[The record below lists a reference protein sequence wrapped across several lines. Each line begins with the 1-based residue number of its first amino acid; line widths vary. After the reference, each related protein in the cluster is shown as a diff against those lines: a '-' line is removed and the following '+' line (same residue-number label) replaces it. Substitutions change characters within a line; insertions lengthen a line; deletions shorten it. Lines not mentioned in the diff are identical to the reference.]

1 MTKNIA
7 ISLFFTLATVALLG
21 FIWFG
26 QTYDR
31 LEATNKREVALQ
43 LEFGQRNYEQY
54 CASCHGLSGEGAGP
68 GNAGAPALNSLQATK
83 GPGTETYTITNGIQK
98 KYGSLRNY
106 VEAII
111 TSGIRGTAMPAWAEQ
126 GMRGDQIQAIAA
138 YVMAMQ
144 GGAVSP
150 VALETAQDWKATEVA
165 KLPPS
170 PTPNEPPLDDPEA
183 DAGRA
188 QFRRV
193 CSSCHNVTDQP
204 LVGPGMAGLF
214 FPEGTK
220 SYGTILPN
228 GKEVNDAN
236 VLEWIKVGG
245 GGPGVH
251 PPAADAPVGGT
262 EYGPMPGQAGI
273 YTDEEIN
280 QIIAYLK
287 TLER

>member
-7 ISLFFTLATVALLG
+7 ISLFFTLATVVLLG
-21 FIWFG
+21 YIWFG

-31 LEATNKREVALQ
+31 LAATNLRETALE

-68 GNAGAPALNSLQATK
+68 GNAGAPALSVLQDTK
-83 GPGTETYTITNGIQK
+83 GPGTEAFTITNGIQK

-126 GMRGDQIQAIAA
+126 GMRPDQIKAIAA

-150 VALETAQDWKATEVA
+150 VAKETAKEWKATEVA
-165 KLPPS
+165 KLPPTA
-170 PTPNEPPLDDPEA
+170 TPNEPPLEDPIA

-214 FPEGTK
+214 GPEGTK

-228 GKEVNDAN
+228 GNEVNDAN

-251 PPAADAPVGGT
+251 PPAADAPAGAT

-273 YTDEEIN
+273 YTDEEIT

>member
-7 ISLFFTLATVALLG
+7 ISLLFTLATVVLLG

-26 QTYDR
+26 QTNAR
-31 LEATNKREVALQ
+31 LEATNLRQDAQQ

-54 CASCHGLSGEGAGP
+54 CATCHGLSGEGAGP
-68 GNAGAPALNSLQATK
+68 GNAGAPALNALQTAK
-83 GPGTETYTITNGIQK
+83 GPGTEAYTITNGIQK
-98 KYGSLRNY
+98 KYGSLVNY
-106 VEAII
+106 IESTIAN
-111 TSGIRGTAMPAWAEQ
+111 GIRGTAMPAWKSQ
-126 GMRGDQIQAIAA
+126 GMRDDQIKAIAA
-138 YVMAMQ
+138 YVMSMQ

-150 VALETAQDWKATEVA
+150 VALETAKEWHATEVA

-170 PTPNEPPLDDPEA
+170 ATPNEPPLEDPVAE
-183 DAGRA
+183 AGRT

-204 LVGPGMAGLF
+204 LVGPGLAGLF
-214 FPEGTK
+214 GADGTK
-220 SYGTILPN
+220 AYGKVLPN
-228 GKEVNDAN
+228 GKDVNDAD
-236 VLEWIKVGG
+236 VLEWIKAGG
-245 GGPGVH
+245 GGPGKH
-251 PPAADAPVGGT
+251 PKSADAPAGAT

-273 YTDEEIN
+273 YTDEEIS